1 MDRIKGLY
9 YNLGSRGLCLRSF
22 TSFRMTDGGTL
33 KTIVR
38 NCILVVYQL
47 AFDDV
52 TCYNACSSNLQTSS
66 PSSPAITF

>member
-1 MDRIKGLY
+1 MDRIKD
-9 YNLGSRGLCLRSF
+9 S
-22 TSFRMTDGGTL
+22 
-33 KTIVR
+33 R

-66 PSSPAITF
+66 PSGAAILLIKQERNIL

>member
-1 MDRIKGLY
+1 MDRIKD
-9 YNLGSRGLCLRSF
+9 S
-22 TSFRMTDGGTL
+22 
-33 KTIVR
+33 R

-66 PSSPAITF
+66 PSGAAI